1 MPTNTMKNT
10 RFSVRQTERL
20 CTLSSLESSP
30 TNSKKGVFSAPLSH
44 FFLLHVEFHVRNRE
58 SALNRFILHQSKKF

>member
-1 MPTNTMKNT
+1 MKNT

-30 TNSKKGVFSAPLSH
+30 TNSQKGHFPPIQAVFA
-44 FFLLHVEFHVRNRE
+44 FFTWNFTHEAEKVP
-58 SALNRFILHQSKKF
+58 

>member
-30 TNSKKGVFSAPLSH
+30 TNSPKGHFPPIQAVFS
-44 FFLLHVEFHVRNRE
+44 FFTWNFTYEAEKVP
-58 SALNRFILHQSKKF
+58 

>member
-30 TNSKKGVFSAPLSH
+30 TNSQKGIFRPSKP
-44 FFLLHVEFHVRNRE
+44 FFPSSRG
-58 SALNRFILHQSKKF
+58 ILRTKRRKCLKSLYFVSK